1 MLLWFPVVVPN
12 APCQAI
18 VLTESFLFMFDICSK
33 RFLNNLYGPGKKM
46 KNYNTQI
53 QALAK

>member
-1 MLLWFPVVVPN
+1 MPNNHTNLNYLFLLAMN
-12 APCQAI
+12 
-18 VLTESFLFMFDICSK
+18 SK